1 MTSGGECKW
10 RVTLPP
16 TKANLTAYTITAT
29 SQKHGS
35 IKISDVLFGD
45 VYICSGQSNMVFP
58 LSHVK
63 LHTDECVVERFL
75 IMINFMLQVYNATDE
90 VANAANYPMIRLFTT
105 QQLVSVKPLDEPLGI
120 TEPWTA
126 ASPG

>member
-16 TKANLTAYTITAT
+16 TKADSTAYTITAT

-58 LSHVK
+58 LPHVE
-63 LHTDECVVERFL
+63 LHTDECGEISYQFYVVCRCT
-75 IMINFMLQVYNATDE
+75 MLQ
-90 VANAANYPMIRLFTT
+90 MRWLMLQTT
-105 QQLVSVKPLDEPLGI
+105 Q
-120 TEPWTA
+120 
-126 ASPG
+126 